1 MISFEGVNQF
11 CVRRLLWI
19 LTSEHKLNIVMIKL
33 GVTSPVSVGSYS
45 VLVLSHI
52 LHVLHNPDI
61 TACCCPPTDPCSH
74 QPPVTD
80 CMTRRDSRDSVTR
93 DSPRHITAML
103 PSVLQT
109 VCLTECGD
117 VSSARCGHCT
127 AQPGP
132 AAAAAAAIRNKTGSG
147 HQHRDSGATQ
157 CTVGTVGTL
166 ATEHEGP

>member
-61 TACCCPPTDPCSH
+61 TAAVHP
-74 QPPVTD
+74 
-80 CMTRRDSRDSVTR
+80 
-93 DSPRHITAML
+93 
-103 PSVLQT
+103 
-109 VCLTECGD
+109 LT
-117 VSSARCGHCT
+117 
-127 AQPGP
+127 P
-132 AAAAAAAIRNKTGSG
+132 AATSLQSRTA
-147 HQHRDSGATQ
+147 
-157 CTVGTVGTL
+157 
-166 ATEHEGP
+166 

>member
-132 AAAAAAAIRNKTGSG
+132 AAVLLLLYAIKQVLDTNTETAEPHSAQWAQSG
-147 HQHRDSGATQ
+147 HWPPA
-157 CTVGTVGTL
+157 
-166 ATEHEGP
+166 